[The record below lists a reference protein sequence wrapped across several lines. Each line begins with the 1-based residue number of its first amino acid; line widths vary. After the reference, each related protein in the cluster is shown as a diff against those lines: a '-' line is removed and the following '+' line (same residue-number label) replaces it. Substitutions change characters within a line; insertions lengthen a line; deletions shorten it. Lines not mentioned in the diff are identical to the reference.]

1 MRYKITYPHTT
12 SSSPP
17 RSATAG
23 ARWIAVDAARLARPL
38 AHTEVE
44 HIDRWGI
51 LPNWGSQFDD
61 FPQAFS
67 GYDLFP
73 RSQFPYGAISV
84 SARRLPIRAKTF
96 LCPAM
101 MPTRWRPA
109 AGLGTNDTALSLTVF
124 RSIWGRASGRPRS
137 PPRGARRTKSP
148 PTASS
153 TGARAPTVPKF
164 HT

>member
-1 MRYKITYPHTT
+1 MNAIRNIVCGPNAGQFLFRANITYPATT
-12 SSSPP
+12 SSSLP

-23 ARWIAVDAARLARPL
+23 ARWIAGDAARLARPL

-73 RSQFPYGAISV
+73 RSPFPYGGG
-84 SARRLPIRAKTF
+84 
-96 LCPAM
+96 
-101 MPTRWRPA
+101 
-109 AGLGTNDTALSLTVF
+109 GLHGQWADA
-124 RSIWGRASGRPRS
+124 
-137 PPRGARRTKSP
+137 
-148 PTASS
+148 
-153 TGARAPTVPKF
+153 
-164 HT
+164 